1 MNREFTVIIADDH
14 AIVREGLKL
23 LISTIENVSVTG
35 EAANGE
41 ALLEF
46 VRGTRIDLLVL
57 DLGMPGVAGVH
68 FISAVREL
76 APRMKILVLTAN
88 IEPRTVRAALDVGA
102 NGYLTKDG
110 DPEEIAAA
118 IDAVRHGRTYLAKS
132 IRFAVDQPE
141 RQGKAP
147 AAEEIVSPIPL
158 TLRERQIL
166 LLSAQGQTARQM
178 AERLGISI
186 LTARKHR
193 ENLMRKLDLHSAA
206 EVTAYAIR
214 LGLPAG

>member
-1 MNREFTVIIADDH
+1 MNREFTAIIADDH
-14 AIVREGLKL
+14 AIVREGLKM
-23 LISTIENVSVTG
+23 LISTIENVSIVG
-35 EAANGE
+35 EAASGE
-41 ALLEF
+41 ALLAL
-46 VRGTRIDLLVL
+46 VRSARADMLTL
-57 DLGMPGVAGVH
+57 DLGMPGVPGIH
-68 FISAVREL
+68 FIAAIREL
-76 APRMKILVLTAN
+76 APRMRILVLTAN

-102 NGYLTKDG
+102 SGYLTKDG
-110 DPEEIAAA
+110 DPEEISAA
-118 IDAVRHGRTYLAKS
+118 IDAVRNGRTYLAKS

-147 AAEEIVSPIPL
+147 VAEEIVSPIPL